1 MTSLY
6 SDYLGKRGTIGSLYP
21 NTPTAIDYPSADQY
35 NVFPTLYLPRIYGKD
50 LTAFEIA
57 SSGTIAVTI
66 RDVHSIDLDRNITTS
81 NVTLSTLC
89 NDSFMIGVNNNSMFL
104 NFDSLSNNINLTSSN
119 DIALAASNAVN
130 IKAKTFNLD
139 ISSDL
144 NLKGLNINATA
155 VSNIRL
161 TATNDSIFMTS
172 GSNLVVATS
181 NNTTFYTGKS
191 LTLAANR
198 SNMSLF
204 MNADTNNTLLYSS
217 NNIGLTASNDVNILS
232 VQRTFITTGAT
243 TSITSAS
250 NTTIRST
257 TGLVTLSNSQGGS
270 IVLNNNLNVDVIS
283 SLNLSASNG
292 GVLIK
297 LGAHSNN
304 GVMTA
309 DGSWTIIADSNTRL
323 SARTIEL
330 YANNSNMSLVMN
342 SNNNTTTLYS
352 SNDVRVSTS
361 NNISLVSIANTT
373 LTASNTMTIA
383 SLRDANITSK
393 TGIVTVSA
401 IDQASTISL
410 SSNVDISTNKDIN
423 IEANSNLVIAIDNS
437 NMTLVFNGTT
447 DNVALTTVGSTT
459 VKSRSNVTIQA
470 DYGNFSMYANQSN
483 VSITTDKTTNALSVY
498 ALGGIKTTAS
508 NTISTITYVG
518 AISTLS
524 ASSNTMA
531 ANGGV
536 QFVKL
541 NADAT
546 LTAQATNYTFAVG
559 ATNVVDIN
567 AQRLR
572 VNGNLEI
579 TGTVD
584 TINIKQ
590 TTLQV
595 RDKEVFLAYSSN
607 NDVFD
612 GVTNTGAG
620 ILIQGVPPTANPVTQ
635 SNLYEKSLKWNVAD
649 GMNLLGTASYS
660 NESYWELKGGGLR
673 ITHNKSETEEL
684 AFGFRINEQEELEI
698 VKKYWSGTA
707 YTYKRI
713 AKFGRTLL

>member
-1 MTSLY
+1 
-6 SDYLGKRGTIGSLYP
+6 
-21 NTPTAIDYPSADQY
+21 
-35 NVFPTLYLPRIYGKD
+35 
-50 LTAFEIA
+50 
-57 SSGTIAVTI
+57 
-66 RDVHSIDLDRNITTS
+66 
-81 NVTLSTLC
+81 
-89 NDSFMIGVNNNSMFL
+89 
-104 NFDSLSNNINLTSSN
+104 
-119 DIALAASNAVN
+119 
-130 IKAKTFNLD
+130 
-139 ISSDL
+139 
-144 NLKGLNINATA
+144 
-155 VSNIRL
+155 
-161 TATNDSIFMTS
+161 MTS